1 MTLHDLKDHFQTN
14 VDNFHLERQEAE
26 KYLSPEMAK
35 TFPKK
40 AATELLNLIFK
51 DILSELP
58 EITERAILSYKKDLN
73 FKWSKEQKTKYF
85 KKEIKKLERY
95 YKGSPFA
102 TWFVIDEFHNEI
114 FKEHALKNIAD
125 TYLNELGK
133 YEFWN
138 ELPLLENG
146 AFDFSKLDFDKVAK
160 AIKEI
165 KSELKFT
172 FFHLIKTKVLKIE
185 FEKWQIQNVNPKI
198 EKIKDIDVKAH
209 LIETIQKGEKSAL
222 DTAEISIKQDFFEI
236 EKWKIND
243 NHYKKLLSE
252 LISKTINRYKNI
264 KNLYKA
270 SNEQFEFLN
279 SEVRTA
285 GTKELNDIDR
295 LDFIA
300 TAIKSYLDQEP
311 EDKEGIAQMLDAID
325 QVQNLETIVFETK
338 TLDLKTVA
346 YLKVLQN
353 LENNIPNE
361 PFKSTSNEFEFLLGN
376 MVDFTKDTE
385 YSHTTY
391 KSYAEDFCVSFNRLS
406 KQLQQNELTEWIE
419 KIDNGFYLDNAL
431 MVDKPVIYKENKWKK
446 NYRLMK
452 NLILNGIE
460 LVPENNTNKPPQQ
473 EKFQF
478 TNKFDTVPEDKVYQ
492 YFFDKLVNPGYM
504 TNEDLKKYLVQAFE
518 QTAQEKIIFT
528 LTKSPK
534 VGTVRNI
541 FYIYYAE
548 IASKPHNEQKRY
560 ASLLGE
566 HFSGYDTKKVLNNFA
581 RDYQIVRK

>member
-1 MTLHDLKDHFQTN
+1 MTLQDLKDHFQTN

-26 KYLSPEMAK
+26 KYLSPEIAK

-40 AATELLNLIFK
+40 AATELLNLIFQ

-138 ELPLLENG
+138 ELPLLETG
-146 AFDFSKLDFDKVAK
+146 DFDFSKLDFDNTAK
-160 AIKEI
+160 ALKEI
-165 KSELKFT
+165 NSELKFT

-198 EKIKDIDVKAH
+198 EKVKEIDVKAH

-222 DTAEISIKQDFFEI
+222 ETVEISMKQDFFEI

-252 LISKTINRYKNI
+252 LIAKTINRYKSI
-264 KNLYKA
+264 KNLYKV

-279 SEVRTA
+279 SEVRIS
-285 GTKELNDIDR
+285 GTKELNDNDR

-300 TAIKSYLDQEP
+300 TAIKSYLDWEP
-311 EDKEGIAQMLDAID
+311 EDKEGIARKLDAID

-338 TLDLKTVA
+338 TLDLKTAA
-346 YLKVLQN
+346 YLEILQN
-353 LENNIPNE
+353 LKNSIPNE
-361 PFKSTSNEFEFLLGN
+361 PYKSTSNEFEFLLGN
-376 MVDFTKDTE
+376 MVDFTKDTK
-385 YSHTTY
+385 YDHIAY
-391 KSYAEDFCVSFNRLS
+391 KSFAQDFCISFNRLS
-406 KQLQQNELTEWIE
+406 KQLQQNELAEWVE
-419 KIDNGFYLDNAL
+419 KIDNGFYLDIAL
-431 MVDKPVIYKENKWKK
+431 IVDKPVIYKENKWKN

-452 NLILNGIE
+452 NLVLNGVE
-460 LVPENNTNKPPQQ
+460 LEPENNTNKPPQQ
-473 EKFQF
+473 VNNFSVLEWATIFYYADETKLLPEHRFIKKRMEKFMESHNISTTF
-478 TNKFDTVPEDKVYQ
+478 NSFKNHYHNAKKRINIDNNYPI
-492 YFFDKLVNPGYM
+492 DKLELILPFLEKNY
-504 TNEDLKKYLVQAFE
+504 KQAVTLIDRDISFLLS
-518 QTAQEKIIFT
+518 EK
-528 LTKSPK
+528 S
-534 VGTVRNI
+534 
-541 FYIYYAE
+541 E
-548 IASKPHNEQKRY
+548 
-560 ASLLGE
+560 
-566 HFSGYDTKKVLNNFA
+566 
-581 RDYQIVRK
+581 YQ